1 MLAVR
6 EVAVMAAVGDRDRDG
21 RERPAA
27 DAQRVVIGVD
37 VERLAAVVT
46 GVEVDQLDDAALR
59 EAAPRIDAPA
69 SRSLRPRRASQA
81 GGA

>member
-1 MLAVR
+1 VLAVR
-6 EVAVMAAVGDRDRDG
+6 EVAVGDRDRDG

-37 VERLAAVVT
+37 VKRLAAVVT

-59 EAAPRIDAPA
+59 EGAPRIDVAA
-69 SRSLRPRRASQA
+69 SRSLHPRRASQA